1 MSNSDTSAAQQTS
14 SASDPHRM
22 PITAPVWLWAW
33 LAAVATWGV
42 TAMAIGFAGSV
53 QVLVAAAS
61 FGAFFV
67 IVALG
72 QMYVV
77 TLGPGN
83 VDLSI
88 PATMTLAGTVGLKLM
103 DGQSGMIAAGVLAAL
118 ACGVGV
124 GLFNVAL
131 IRYVRIPPI
140 IATLSSSFLFQSLA
154 IWTNRGLRVKPP
166 AVLSDLATGK
176 ISGIPIIAVL
186 ALVLSI
192 VLHIVLTRTVFGRA
206 VLAIGQNARAA
217 ELSGIAVK
225 QTRLITYVLCAT
237 LASLCGVLLASF
249 SGGAALNMGEEYLL
263 SSIAV
268 VVIGGTSVAGGRA
281 NIPGIWGASLF
292 LFLVV
297 SMLNTFG
304 FGAGPRLLL
313 TGAIIIAVI
322 VLASGK
328 SLRR

>member
-1 MSNSDTSAAQQTS
+1 MTG
-14 SASDPHRM
+14 
-22 PITAPVWLWAW
+22 APAWLWAW
-33 LAAVATWGV
+33 LAALATWAATASITGV
-42 TAMAIGFAGSV
+42 QGSV
-53 QVLVAAAS
+53 QVLFAAAS
-61 FGAFFV
+61 FGAFYV

-72 QMYVV
+72 QMFVV

-88 PATMTLAGTVGLKLM
+88 PATMTLAGTVALKLM
-103 DGQSGMIAAGVLAAL
+103 DGQQDMLLPGLLAGLG
-118 ACGVGV
+118 CGIGI
-124 GLFNVAL
+124 GLFNYGL
-131 IRYVRIPPI
+131 IRLLSIPPI
-140 IATLSSSFLFQSLA
+140 IATLCASFLFQSVA

-166 AVLSDLATGK
+166 ESLADLATGR
-176 ISGIPIIAVL
+176 IAGIPIVALAALAVS
-186 ALVLSI
+186 VL
-192 VLHIVLTRTVFGRA
+192 LHLVLTRGLFGRA

-217 ELSGIAVK
+217 RLAGIRVER
-225 QTRLITYVLCAT
+225 TRLMTYVLCAT
-237 LASLCGVLLASF
+237 LAALCGILLAAF
-249 SGGAALNMGEEYLL
+249 SGGAALNMGQEYLL

-281 NIPGIWGASLF
+281 NVPGIWGASLF

-304 FGAGPRLLL
+304 FGAGPRLLS

-328 SLRR
+328 RTAP